1 MAFPFKTVPL
11 TCWFSGKFFVDTYP
25 KWRLHK
31 LQQEKVWIQLQ
42 QALGKIPDFPVPVGM
57 VSFQESHV
65 WEVFRIWKL
74 PSLPSSR
81 EISKSCPGFWMFSN
95 NLKTSVFLTPRPTCQ
110 GFFLGL
116 KVFICWFFW
125 CNMCCGQGFCFQTVM
140 DIRPHHLTAN
150 PPQQF
155 HCQVHPNEAAKRDQL
170 VRLVGQQGLGGI
182 FQQGDFFEKGKGYIL
197 FKPQE
202 ICLRT
207 KFGPGIVRKDSS
219 GKKLLRF
226 WRFFWAGLEVLGGTR
241 NHNKERC
248 VFFHVSRP
256 LQHTFAWF
264 NREQKKR

>member
-202 ICLRT
+202 NMPPDKIWSRYCEEG
-207 KFGPGIVRKDSS
+207 FF
-219 GKKLLRF
+219 GKKIAQILEVFLGWLGGF
-226 WRFFWAGLEVLGGTR
+226 GGNEKPQQGEMRFFSCFASPST
-241 NHNKERC
+241 HIC
-248 VFFHVSRP
+248 VV
-256 LQHTFAWF
+256 Q
-264 NREQKKR
+264 